1 VYGLIT
7 RLRAKPGQRE
17 ELGQLLEG
25 GLSHRPG
32 CLSYIVALDTLSR
45 DALWITEV
53 WMDEDAYRAS
63 LTDLTLK
70 AFTTRAWPMI
80 AGVEDPV
87 ITTPIGGLGLG

>member
-1 VYGLIT
+1 
-7 RLRAKPGQRE
+7 
-17 ELGQLLEG
+17 
-25 GLSHRPG
+25 
-32 CLSYIVALDTLSR
+32 
-45 DALWITEV
+45 
-53 WMDEDAYRAS
+53 MDEDAYRAS

>member
-1 VYGLIT
+1 MYGLIT

-17 ELGQLLEG
+17 ALAQLLDG

-32 CLSYIVALDTLSR
+32 CLSYIVALDAVAH
-45 DALWITEV
+45 DALWVTEV
-53 WMDEDAYRAS
+53 WTDEALYRVS

-80 AGVEDPV
+80 AGMDDPI
-87 ITTPIGGLGLG
+87 ITAPVGGLGLG